1 MAEEEAARVKELE
14 AVRAKKFAH
23 TLKVIKRAVLEI
35 QWLLLD
41 GVDTDEQLHAAGEL
55 LVKSEYADV
64 VTERAITKLC
74 GYSRCANALGTAGT
88 RKGRYRISLS
98 AKKVYDLQEASEFC
112 CPACLIA
119 SKEFAG
125 NLRDQRD
132 PVEASSKVAKTLKL
146 VRGSQYVKPSPQ
158 VATRSRSG
166 STSSSSA
173 SSGKHQ
179 KKAAKKPQ
187 SSLTVI
193 ERAVG
198 EKALLPIFDYGG
210 PSDAV
215 EGYVPARSR
224 GGKAYSEAKRE
235 ISVKDTDGEKKR
247 PSSSGEIVILF
258 VCV

>member
-14 AVRAKKFAH
+14 GVRAKKFAH

-64 VTERAITKLC
+64 VTERAIAKLC
-74 GYSRCANALGTAGT
+74 GYSRCANGLGTAGP

-132 PVEASSKVAKTLKL
+132 PVEASSTAAKTLKL
-146 VRGSQYVKPSPQ
+146 VRGSQYVKPSPR
-158 VATRSRSG
+158 VTSRSRSG
-166 STSSSSA
+166 STSSYSA
-173 SSGKHQ
+173 KHQ
-179 KKAAKKPQ
+179 KKAAKKPE
-187 SSLTVI
+187 SPLSII
-193 ERAVG
+193 EREVG

-210 PSDAV
+210 PSNAV
-215 EGYVPARSR
+215 EGYVPSRSR
-224 GGKAYSEAKRE
+224 GGKAYSQGKRE
-235 ISVKDTDGEKKR
+235 TNVKDIDGEKES
-247 PSSSGEIVILF
+247 PSSTGEIVILL

>member
-1 MAEEEAARVKELE
+1 MAEEEEAVRVKKLE
-14 AVRAKKFAH
+14 AMRAKKFAH

-64 VTERAITKLC
+64 VTERAIAKLC
-74 GYSRCANALGTAGT
+74 GYSRCANGLGIAGT

-146 VRGSQYVKPSPQ
+146 VRGSQYVKPSPR
-158 VATRSRSG
+158 VTTRSRSG

-173 SSGKHQ
+173 SSEKHQ
-179 KKAAKKPQ
+179 KKAAKPQ
-187 SSLTVI
+187 SSLTII

-198 EKALLPIFDYGG
+198 EKVLLPIFDYGG

-235 ISVKDTDGEKKR
+235 ISVKDTDGEKKS